1 MEPNF
6 PTWRQDGEEG
16 VSGVID
22 LNFLISLLLSSPRH
36 HPWKAYLTSLTMPLL
51 SIRYA
56 SLGVLRPLVPS
67 WVMIHQLLTLNGF

>member
-6 PTWRQDGEEG
+6 PTWHQDGEEG

-36 HPWKAYLTSLTMPLL
+36 HPWKAYLASLTCHFFL
-51 SIRYA
+51 SGM
-56 SLGVLRPLVPS
+56 L
-67 WVMIHQLLTLNGF
+67 H